1 MAVTRSVTVR
11 NAELDSRAT
20 AWGASAKLRWYSGTM
35 PANASTALSG
45 NVLIAEFTLTPS
57 AASGGVKAM
66 VPSTLNAT
74 ASAAGTVS
82 FYRIYDSA
90 GSTCHEQGTV
100 SYTAAAWAI
109 STAYALGDKKLAN
122 GNVYSCTTAGTSAGS
137 GSGPSG
143 TGSGITDGTAV
154 WAYVSALGDLTIDNV
169 VISSGQAV
177 SQSTFALT
185 AAA

>member
-35 PANASTALSG
+35 PANAGAALSG
-45 NVLIAEFTLTPS
+45 NVLLAEFTLSPA
-57 AASGGVKAM
+57 AASGGVKAF

-74 ASAAGTVS
+74 AQAAETVS
-82 FYRIYDSA
+82 FYRVYNSTGA
-90 GSTCHEQGTV
+90 TCHEQGTV

-109 STAYALGDKKLAN
+109 STAYAVGDKKLAN
-122 GNVYSCTTAGTSAGS
+122 GNVYNCTTAGTSAAS
-137 GSGPSG
+137 GTGPSG
-143 TGSGITDGTAV
+143 TGSGIADGTCV
-154 WAYVSALGDLTIDNV
+154 WAYVSALGDLTIDNPV
-169 VISSGQAV
+169 LSNGQAV
-177 SQSTFALT
+177 SQSTLSLT